1 MPPKTAATQTIASM
15 VVSVLFMVFSHRGL
29 TSKLAIIILV
39 VFIVFPLLR
48 HFYAARS
55 AVSCILLLDGHL
67 SMTEQCPRSP
77 TGFRRQGPTLRSGS
91 VVFIFIF

>member
-1 MPPKTAATQTIASM
+1 MPPKTAATQTMASM
-15 VVSVLFMVFSHRGL
+15 VFHVLFMVFSHRGL

-55 AVSCILLLDGHL
+55 AVSFMLLLAVHL
-67 SMTEQCPRSP
+67 SMTKKCPLSP
-77 TGFRRQGPTLRSGS
+77 TAATYGS
-91 VVFIFIF
+91 CA